1 MKWLAFS
8 ITALLF
14 PSIFV
19 AFSTLKSFPPSTLI
33 EFKKKNIISCSPDRD
48 DLLKLL
54 EEVDISPMPGAGKY
68 HWKINT
74 TNDSAQFYFDQ
85 GINMYYG
92 FHIIEAMASFKKAA
106 RFDPESPMVWWAQA
120 LALGPNI
127 NDVGYAASPEAL
139 FTTQKAVDLST
150 KATQVER
157 SLILAMEKRYV
168 KDSTVTR
175 EKLNQDYVDDLKK
188 SYLKYPDNADV
199 AALYADALMLQ
210 HPWDLWNN
218 NGTPKP
224 WTPRI
229 RTVVEKTL
237 SLNPNHPGANHYYI
251 HTMEA
256 SPYADKALPS
266 ANRLGSLTPG
276 L

>member
-19 AFSTLKSFPPSTLI
+19 AFSTLKNSTPSNLT
-33 EFKKKNIISCSPDRD
+33 EFKKKNIISCSPDRE

-54 EEVDISPMPGAGKY
+54 EEADISPMPGAGKY

-74 TNDSAQFYFDQ
+74 ANDSAQFYFDQ

-106 RFDPESPMVWWAQA
+106 KFDPQNPMVWWAQA

-139 FTTQKAVDLST
+139 STTQKAIDLSA
-150 KATQVER
+150 KASPVEKM
-157 SLILAMEKRYV
+157 LIASMLKRYSE
-168 KDSTVTR
+168 DSTLSR
-175 EKLNQDYVDDLKK
+175 EKLNQDYVD
-188 SYLKYPDNADV
+188 
-199 AALYADALMLQ
+199 
-210 HPWDLWNN
+210 
-218 NGTPKP
+218 
-224 WTPRI
+224 
-229 RTVVEKTL
+229 
-237 SLNPNHPGANHYYI
+237 
-251 HTMEA
+251 
-256 SPYADKALPS
+256 
-266 ANRLGSLTPG
+266 
-276 L
+276 